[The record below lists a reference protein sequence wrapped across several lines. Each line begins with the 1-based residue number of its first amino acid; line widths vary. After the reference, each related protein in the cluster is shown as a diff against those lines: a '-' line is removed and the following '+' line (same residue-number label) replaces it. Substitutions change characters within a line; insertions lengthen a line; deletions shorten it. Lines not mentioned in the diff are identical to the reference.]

1 MNLFCCVMQQHTG
14 AILVKTGLDQPM
26 AKDWN
31 IAITEK
37 NKAPVELSPVESAP
51 LVKKKLPGEDLQL
64 QRQYGHQ
71 VPILVTELRLSS
83 RTCCFL
89 GSSWSSLSSFCGNQK
104 ELYFLPTNTVSFS
117 GSEPNAT
124 ETQEECLYH
133 LVTVSLQCRQV
144 VSMFKMQ

>member
-83 RTCCFL
+83 RTSVVFL
-89 GSSWSSLSSFCGNQK
+89 QEK
-104 ELYFLPTNTVSFS
+104 EEANTSYR
-117 GSEPNAT
+117 GRWT
-124 ETQEECLYH
+124 G
-133 LVTVSLQCRQV
+133 
-144 VSMFKMQ
+144 